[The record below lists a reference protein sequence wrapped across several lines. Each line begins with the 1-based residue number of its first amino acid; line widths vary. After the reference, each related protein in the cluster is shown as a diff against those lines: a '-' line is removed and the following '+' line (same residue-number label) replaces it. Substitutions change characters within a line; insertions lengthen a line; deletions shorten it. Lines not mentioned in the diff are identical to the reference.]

1 MAFRANKSA
10 NFKRL
15 KKLTPSQRMDYIK
28 RTPDYGASLLSMLTP
43 TEFAELFPKYYQKSL
58 PNVEGFR
65 EAISRKTTQKQ
76 DDINFGLSQGAK
88 TVEEAERMGSW
99 RRRGGSS
106 GADSSGGVSST
117 RASGSLATN
126 QREAYKAAL
135 AEGLSPTAA
144 RILVANL
151 SGENLR
157 NPNGASYADPSTSN
171 PGQRAQGI
179 AAWEQRRAQR
189 IKDQFGKY
197 PNEMSVADQTKALL
211 WEMKTYYKPSWAA
224 LQNESM
230 DPRDRMQIVVEN
242 FERPKYVDKS
252 VSDRMNFYRG
262 LGNIDTTSEATTMS
276 RSSTR
281 SGGFLGGGEQCVD
294 LSKHFSGLGPAS
306 KWKFKEG
313 AAIVP
318 GSIIA
323 TTNYGKGEH
332 PGGVEARNMP
342 DKKSHYHTGVALTAP
357 NSNGDVLILEQY
369 AGRPAHVSMINIHNY
384 RGSGERMAVVEGGEP
399 TARSM
404 QAVELGRQLAN
415 PDQLTWIQS
424 GTSEPQAVKEGGE
437 KAHVTPVQE
446 APTPAAKPV
455 SSGEQSPAYPAEQQ
469 QIAPKTETAKMEK
482 ANKAKKT
489 VESYKFDPEKYWNEV
504 NTKQPAAD
512 IIYGKQRVMKET
524 YQGFEEA
531 QAAGAIKW
539 NRKTNEIQIIDP
551 NHEKIQQIYKD
562 MQDNKIDRNAFLTKT
577 EAGGSGTAKVSR
589 AKRHSPARV
598 AADNYSPEVTLSGL
612 SKESKL
618 IDYRGE
624 KVSAALGVT
633 PEQYNAYREAVASI
647 ESSGGKY
654 GLRGGSS
661 KRFSGAYQIGGAELK
676 EVAKRLGEAAPVMKV
691 KGKKTPVANEQFLND
706 PQMQERYFEEY
717 NIMHHQRLMK
727 NKKYAALSPEERLK
741 VQGIAHNKGAGAASN
756 YLRTGRIGTDAAG
769 THPQKYAHRIDKQLA
784 GLKQTTDTEMA
795 SVKPAASTPAVAS
808 TPTTPTGAQEYSTA
822 KVSPSKSL
830 MDRIRTLDPYG
841 PSASAT
847 SRDVT
852 PKSETPRTQPVQRQQ
867 PNVGNFSIDTTPETT
882 PPEVQRKMEP
892 EAPKDSQQFHMQQT
906 STEKVQSI
914 NIDKFSER
922 KNPEFP
928 SPSLERHAFTIR
940 QQQPTTG
947 ANYMHMGS
955 DSA

>member
-43 TEFAELFPKYYQKSL
+43 TEFAELFPKYYQKAL

-99 RRRGGSS
+99 RRRGGS
-106 GADSSGGVSST
+106 GGDSSGGVSST

-126 QREAYKAAL
+126 QREAYRAAR
-135 AEGLSPTAA
+135 AEGLSDTAA
-144 RILVANL
+144 KALVANM
-151 SGENLR
+151 SGESL
-157 NPNGASYADPSTSN
+157 AN
-171 PGQRAQGI
+171 PGAFNKDVNSRGEFVHMARGIVQWDPQRSEA
-179 AAWEQRRAQR
+179 
-189 IKDQFGKY
+189 IKAHFGRY
-197 PNEMSVADQTKALL
+197 PNEMSVAEQTKAAI
-211 WEMKTYYKPSWAA
+211 WEMKTS
-224 LQNESM
+224 S
-230 DPRDRMQIVVEN
+230 DPRLKQTWAILSDPSAGPDQMVDALVRKYERSAFQDRDIS
-242 FERPKYVDKS
+242 K
-252 VSDRMNFYRG
+252 RMGYYRG
-262 LGNIDTTSEATTMS
+262 LGNIDSVSEATTMS
-276 RSSTR
+276 PASTR
-281 SGGFLGGGEQCVD
+281 SGGVYGDGQCVA
-294 LSKHFSGLGPAS
+294 LSKHFSGLGAAS
-306 KWKFKEG
+306 GWKVKS
-313 AAIVP
+313 
-318 GSIIA
+318 GSISAGSVIA
-323 TTNYGKGEH
+323 TMSYNDGS
-332 PGGVEARNMP
+332 GGHMAKNMP
-342 DKKSHYHTGVALTAP
+342 DGKSHYHTGIALGAP
-357 NSNGDVLILEQY
+357 NSKGDVLILEQFV
-369 AGRPAHVSMINIHNY
+369 GQPARVRTININNY
-384 RGSGERMAVVEGGEP
+384 NGERWGVVEGGEP
-399 TARSM
+399 SERSM
-404 QAVELGRQLAN
+404 KAVELGKQLAN
-415 PDQLTWIQS
+415 PDQLAWIQT
-424 GTSEPQAVKEGGE
+424 GTSEPQAVKEGVG
-437 KAHVTPVQE
+437 KAQVTSVQE
-446 APTPAAKPV
+446 APTPVAKPT
-455 SSGEQSPAYPAEQQ
+455 SSNEQPQAYPADQQ
-469 QIAPKTETAKMEK
+469 QSSPKTETAKVE
-482 ANKAKKT
+482 KAKKS
-489 VESYKFDPEKYWNEV
+489 VESYKFDPDKYYNEV
-504 NTKQPAAD
+504 NSKHPEAKFFGYD
-512 IIYGKQRVMKET
+512 RDKIMKET

-539 NRKTNEIQIIDP
+539 NKKTNEIQIIDP
-551 NHEKIQQIYKD
+551 NHEKVQSIYND
-562 MQDNKIDRNAFLTKT
+562 MKNQNIDRNTFLTKT